1 MITDAGD
8 RQRLTSVDALRGA
21 VMIVMALDHVRD
33 FFHRAAMTQ
42 SPTNLATTT
51 VAIFLTR
58 WVTHFC
64 MPVFLFTAG
73 IGAYYWRRNGRRSTG
88 ELSWFLVTR
97 GLWLIVLELTAMRL
111 SFDFTFG
118 RDLPVLL
125 ITLWALG
132 MSMIVLAAL
141 VHLPVRGLAALSVGV
156 LCLHNLLDP
165 VRAQMFGP
173 LAWLW
178 TLLHQPGAIPLSGVI
193 VVVGYPILPL
203 AAIMAAGYA
212 FAASVNLADS
222 SSRTTVRRLGG
233 WLCVA
238 FVLLRGLNVYGD
250 PVRWSVQA
258 TAAMTV
264 VSFLNVT
271 KQPASLDFV
280 LMTLGPALVLL
291 AWLSRQS
298 FSPRHPLIVFGRVP
312 LFYFLGHFF
321 LAHLL
326 FIAVIWARY
335 GVFTLRPPPSMGD
348 TAAIF
353 PPGFGFSLWAAYLAW
368 VVVVVTMYPLCLWFG
383 AFKARHKSE
392 AWTSYV

>member
-1 MITDAGD
+1 MMADAAD
-8 RQRLTSVDALRGA
+8 RQRITSVDALRGA

-33 FFHRAAMTQ
+33 FFHRAAMTH
-42 SPTNLATTT
+42 SPTQLATTT

-58 WVTHFC
+58 WVTHIC

-73 IGAYYWRRNGRRSTG
+73 MGACYWRRNGHRTTG

-97 GLWLIVLELTAMRL
+97 GLWLLVLELTAMRL
-111 SFDFTFG
+111 AFDFTFG

-132 MSMIVLAAL
+132 MSMIALAAL
-141 VHLPVRGLAALSVGV
+141 VHLQGRTLAVLSVGV

-165 VRAQMFGP
+165 VRARTFGP

-178 TLLHQPGAIPLSGVI
+178 TLLHQPGAIPVGGVI

-212 FAASVNLADS
+212 FAAHVNLADPG
-222 SSRTTVRRLGG
+222 SRAAVRRLGG

-250 PVRWSVQA
+250 PVRWSVQP

-264 VSFLNVT
+264 VSFLNTT

-291 AWLSRQS
+291 AWLGTRH
-298 FSPRHPLIVFGRVP
+298 FSLRHPLIVFGRVP

-321 LAHLL
+321 LAHVL
-326 FIAVIWARY
+326 FIGVIWARY
-335 GVFTLRPPPSMGD
+335 GIFTLRPPPSMGD
-348 TAAIF
+348 TASLF
-353 PPGFGFSLWAAYLAW
+353 PPDFGFPLLAAYLAW
-368 VVVVVTMYPLCLWFG
+368 VVVVASMYPLCVWFG
-383 AFKARHKSE
+383 AFKTRHKTQ